1 MVSTSSL
8 RTRKPRYQNVVDAK
22 TLARIEALSGSDSL
36 DALYAA
42 TKTIVAEMGFDYF
55 IYGVRVATSLTHP
68 YQFVFSGYPPEW
80 RRHYAE
86 AGYEGEDP
94 TVDYCIRQRRAVPV
108 IWDRAV
114 FATKPAAKLWAEAT
128 DAGLRNGASFPV
140 RGACGEA
147 AMLSLADGR
156 DPRQARADVIR
167 ALGDGQLLACYL
179 HEAIGR
185 LVLRQETIP
194 LKKTPLSPR
203 EHECLLW
210 AADGK
215 TSWEIAKIIG
225 VSERTAIFHL
235 HNATEKLGVSN
246 RQHAVA
252 RAVALGLIA
261 P

>member
-1 MVSTSSL
+1 M
-8 RTRKPRYQNVVDAK
+8 DAK
-22 TLARIEALSGSDSL
+22 TLARVEALSGCDSL

-42 TKTIVAEMGFDYF
+42 TKSIVAEMGFDYF

-68 YQFVFSGYPPEW
+68 YQFVFSGYPAEW
-80 RRHYAE
+80 RRHYVE

-94 TVDYCIRQRRAVPV
+94 TVAHCIGQRRAIPA
-108 IWDRAV
+108 IWDRAF
-114 FATKPAAKLWAEAT
+114 FAAGLAPKLWAEAA
-128 DAGLRNGASFPV
+128 DAGLRSGASFPV

-147 AMLSLADGR
+147 AMLSLAGAR
-156 DPRQARADVIR
+156 DPRQAREDIIST
-167 ALGDGQLLACYL
+167 LGDGQLLACYL
-179 HEAIGR
+179 HEAIAR
-185 LVLRQETIP
+185 LVLRQETTP
-194 LKKTPLSPR
+194 LKKSPLSPR
-203 EHECLLW
+203 EQECLLW

-235 HNATEKLGVSN
+235 HNATEKLGVCT
-246 RQHAVA
+246 RQHAVV

>member
-1 MVSTSSL
+1 M
-8 RTRKPRYQNVVDAK
+8 DAK
-22 TLARIEALSGSDSL
+22 TLARIEALSGCAGL
-36 DALYAA
+36 DTLYAA
-42 TKTIVAEMGFDYF
+42 TKSIVAEMGFDYF
-55 IYGVRVATSLTHP
+55 IYGVRVATSLTNP

-80 RRHYAE
+80 RRHYVE
-86 AGYEGEDP
+86 AGYEAEDP
-94 TVDYCIRQRRAVPV
+94 MVAHCSRQRRAVPV
-108 IWDRAV
+108 IWDRA
-114 FATKPAAKLWAEAT
+114 FFSTGLAAKLWAEAA

-167 ALGDGQLLACYL
+167 ALGDGQILACYL
-179 HEAIGR
+179 HEAIAR
-185 LVLRQETIP
+185 LVLRQETVP
-194 LKKTPLSPR
+194 LSNAALSPR
-203 EHECLLW
+203 EQECLLW

-235 HNATEKLGVSN
+235 HNATEKLGVCS

>member
-1 MVSTSSL
+1 M
-8 RTRKPRYQNVVDAK
+8 DAK
-22 TLARIEALSGSDSL
+22 TLARIEALSGCDSL
-36 DALYAA
+36 DTLYAA
-42 TKTIVAEMGFDYF
+42 TKSVVAELGCDYF

-68 YQFVFSGYPPEW
+68 YQFVFSGYPAEW
-80 RRHYAE
+80 RRHYVE
-86 AGYEGEDP
+86 AGYESVDP
-94 TVDYCIRQRRAVPV
+94 TVAHCIQQRRAVPV

-114 FATKPAAKLWAEAT
+114 FATGLAAKLWADAM
-128 DAGLRNGASFPV
+128 DAGLRSGASFPV

-147 AMLSLADGR
+147 AMLSLAGGR
-156 DPRQARADVIR
+156 NQKQTRAEIVA
-167 ALGDGQLLACYL
+167 ALGDGQILACYL

-203 EHECLLW
+203 EQECLLW

-225 VSERTAIFHL
+225 VAERTAIFHL
-235 HNATEKLGVSN
+235 HNATEKLGVSS

-252 RAVALGLIA
+252 RALALGLIA